1 MPRDYFR
8 AEHGTKIA
16 RQCIT
21 FSFFLDG
28 VKECV
33 ENYFFRVTDDEE
45 SVLCSGTYLSG
56 SWDSNPCWLCDE
68 NVVPEWVEGCV
79 EAGAESRFV
88 GYRVDHAKVRW
99 VAS

>member
-1 MPRDYFR
+1 MCPPTASF
-8 AEHGTKIA
+8 GTAPPSDQKKSKIY
-16 RQCIT
+16 I
-21 FSFFLDG
+21 
-28 VKECV
+28 CV